1 MKEYK
6 FILFD
11 LDGTLTDPGVGI
23 TKSVQYALAKY
34 GIEVTDLESLN
45 KFVGPP
51 LKDSFKEYYSF
62 TDEKAEQAIDYYR
75 EYFSEKGIYENEVY
89 SKIPMLLEEL
99 KKKGKILI
107 VATTKSTVFAKRI
120 LEYFKLEHYFDMIVG
135 SNFDGTRT
143 AKTEIIQYIFSE
155 LKIQELNNV
164 VMIGDRKYDVIGGKE
179 NGIDTIAVAYGY
191 GTYEELKAANPKYL
205 ADSVEDILDIV
216 GYGKVS

>member
-34 GIEVTDLESLN
+34 GIEETDLESLN

-51 LKDSFKEYYSF
+51 LKESFKEYYSF
-62 TDEKAEQAIDYYR
+62 TDEKAKQAIEYYR
-75 EYFSEKGIYENEVY
+75 EYFAEKGIYENEVY
-89 SKIPMLLEEL
+89 PKIPMLLEEL
-99 KKKGKILI
+99 KKKEKILI
-107 VATTKSTVFAKRI
+107 VATTKTTIFAKRI

-143 AKTEIIQYIFSE
+143 AKAEIIQYIFSE
-155 LKIQELNNV
+155 LKIKDLNNI

-179 NGIDTIAVAYGY
+179 NGIDTIAVTYGY
-191 GTYEELKAANPKYL
+191 GTNEELKQVNPTYF
-205 ADSVEDILDIV
+205 ADSVEDILGIV
-216 GYGKVS
+216 G